1 MAPNEPELSVVLAV
15 PEGSAIT
22 EVLAALEKG
31 CEGISTELIVV
42 RAGRNG
48 PPALPRL
55 RFMNVREAQLPAE
68 TLTPVLWGAGFALAR
83 GQIVACTTDQ
93 LRVSSTWAKALVA
106 GMRAGAAG
114 VAGPIA
120 LATGADAA
128 TAAAYFL
135 RFSLYTPEAWPH
147 AGGARDIPG
156 DNAAYR
162 CEEVLRHKDL
172 LAEGFWEVEYHRRFE
187 RDGLVLE
194 MVPAAVA
201 TLVGPVP
208 VGGML
213 RQRFRHGREFG
224 DSRVTRHRE
233 SRVRLLLSAPLV
245 PLVLV
250 ARIGQRVHA
259 SGRHQRR
266 FVVAL
271 PWLFILAV
279 AWAAGEVAGAWRANT
294 RRA

>member
-1 MAPNEPELSVVLAV
+1 MSTSEPDLSVVLAV
-15 PEGSAIT
+15 PEGSAIM
-22 EVLAALEKG
+22 EVVAALEEA

-42 RAGRNG
+42 RAGRMG
-48 PPALPRL
+48 PPPLPRL
-55 RFMNVREAQLPAE
+55 RFMNVRETQLPAE
-68 TLTPVLWGAGFALAR
+68 TLTPVLWGAGFARAR
-83 GQIVACTTDQ
+83 GRIVACTTDQ
-93 LRVSSTWAKALVA
+93 LRVSSTWAEALVA
-106 GMRAGAAG
+106 GMRSGVAG
-114 VAGPIA
+114 VGGPIA

-135 RFSLYTPEAWPH
+135 RFSLYTPDAWPH
-147 AGGARDIPG
+147 AGSARDIPG

-162 CEEVLRHKDL
+162 REDVVRHKDL
-172 LAEGFWEVEYHRRFE
+172 LEEGFWEVEYHRRFE

-194 MVPAAVA
+194 MVPGAVA
-201 TLVGPVP
+201 TFVGPVR

-259 SGRHQRR
+259 GGRHGQR
-266 FVVAL
+266 FVAAL
-271 PWLFILAV
+271 PWLFLLAV

>member
-1 MAPNEPELSVVLAV
+1 MLAV
-15 PEGSAIT
+15 PEGSAGT
-22 EVLAALEKG
+22 EALTALEEA
-31 CEGISTELIVV
+31 CDGISTELIVV
-42 RAGRNG
+42 AAGRTA

-55 RFMNVREAQLPAE
+55 RFMNVRETLLPAE
-68 TLTPVLWGAGFALAR
+68 TLTPVLWGAGFALAHGR
-83 GQIVACTTDQ
+83 IVACTTDQ
-93 LRVSSTWAKALVA
+93 LRVSSTWAKALVG
-106 GMRAGAAG
+106 GMRAGVAG

-135 RFSLYTPEAWPH
+135 RFSLYTPDAWPH
-147 AGGARDIPG
+147 AGRAPDIPG

-162 CEEVLRHKDL
+162 REEVVRHNDL
-172 LAEGFWEVEYHRRFE
+172 LEEGFWEVEYHRRFE

-194 MVPAAVA
+194 MVPGAVA
-201 TLVGPVP
+201 TLVGPVS

-224 DSRVTRHRE
+224 DSRVRRHRE

-250 ARIGQRVHA
+250 ARIGQRVRA
-259 SGRHQRR
+259 SGRHGPR
-266 FVVAL
+266 FVAAL

-279 AWAAGEVAGAWRANT
+279 AWAAGEVAGAWRADT